1 MKKEAVCEYRD
12 SDALLS
18 KLGESF
24 TEGFD
29 DALRQVKSSY
39 LDLDVSHVTIDTQ
52 AQSTAQPVLSERIED
67 LFAEDVDDVAVA
79 LQGDRD
85 AVAGD
90 QEKVVEEGTRQ
101 LEDVNMDDT
110 LTAQK

>member
-52 AQSTAQPVLSERIED
+52 AQSTAQPVLSESIED
-67 LFAEDVDDVAVA
+67 LFVEDVDDAAVT

-85 AVAGD
+85 VAPGG
-90 QEKVVEEGTRQ
+90 QEKVVEEGTRHP
-101 LEDVNMDDT
+101 EDANVDDT
-110 LTAQK
+110 PTV